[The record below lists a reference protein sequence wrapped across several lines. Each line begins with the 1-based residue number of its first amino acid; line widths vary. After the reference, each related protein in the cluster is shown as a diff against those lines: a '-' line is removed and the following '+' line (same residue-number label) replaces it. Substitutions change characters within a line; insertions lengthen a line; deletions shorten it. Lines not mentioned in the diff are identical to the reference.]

1 MNNLFSLTCR
11 MLAIG
16 FLANYA
22 LLMSLGQDSNPIVS
36 EETSIGIY
44 DRPFGP
50 IHQSRSIVTARKGM
64 ASTSDPRATQAAIE
78 ILKQGGSAVD
88 AAIAAN
94 AVLGVVEPMSCGI
107 GGDLYSIVWDAK
119 TEKLYGLNAS
129 GRSPAKLTRNVF
141 AEKNLS
147 EIPLYGPLSWS
158 VPGCAA
164 GWHDLHTKFGKLP
177 IDTLLAPAIRLA
189 EEGFAVSPMIS
200 EVWKETEEKLSK
212 HADSVAT
219 FLPRGKA
226 PEMGDVFR
234 NPNLAK
240 TYRQLARHGLP
251 SFYTGSIADTIVQYS
266 DSNDGYFSKED
277 FTSHRNEWVAPIS
290 TNYRGYDVWQI
301 PPNGQGLAVL
311 QMLNVLS
318 QFPVGE
324 MKWGSAEYLHLLIEA
339 KKLAYA
345 DRARYYADMAFE
357 EVPVEQLNSIQYGK
371 QQAARI
377 DLNRAATNVE
387 AGDSKLITGD
397 TVYLCV
403 VDENRN
409 CCSLIQSNYYEF
421 GSQMVPGDL
430 GFTIQNRGNLFSLDP
445 DHPNRLEPGKRP
457 FHTIIPSIVTKDG
470 KPVFVFGVMGGDM
483 QPQGQVQVLVN
494 WIDYGMNIQMA
505 GDAARIR
512 HGGSATPTGVRE
524 TPPGGI
530 VRVESGIPLDAIE
543 QLKRMGH
550 TVEFSRRFMGG
561 YQGILIDAARGT
573 LQGATESRN
582 DGLALGLD

>member
-1 MNNLFSLTCR
+1 
-11 MLAIG
+11 
-16 FLANYA
+16 
-22 LLMSLGQDSNPIVS
+22 
-36 EETSIGIY
+36 
-44 DRPFGP
+44 
-50 IHQSRSIVTARKGM
+50 
-64 ASTSDPRATQAAIE
+64 
-78 ILKQGGSAVD
+78 
-88 AAIAAN
+88 
-94 AVLGVVEPMSCGI
+94 
-107 GGDLYSIVWDAK
+107 
-119 TEKLYGLNAS
+119 
-129 GRSPAKLTRNVF
+129 
-141 AEKNLS
+141 
-147 EIPLYGPLSWS
+147 
-158 VPGCAA
+158 
-164 GWHDLHTKFGKLP
+164 
-177 IDTLLAPAIRLA
+177 
-189 EEGFAVSPMIS
+189 
-200 EVWKETEEKLSK
+200 
-212 HADSVAT
+212 
-219 FLPRGKA
+219 
-226 PEMGDVFR
+226 
-234 NPNLAK
+234 
-240 TYRQLARHGLP
+240 
-251 SFYTGSIADTIVQYS
+251 
-266 DSNDGYFSKED
+266 
-277 FTSHRNEWVAPIS
+277 
-290 TNYRGYDVWQI
+290 
-301 PPNGQGLAVL
+301 
-311 QMLNVLS
+311 
-318 QFPVGE
+318 
-324 MKWGSAEYLHLLIEA
+324 
-339 KKLAYA
+339 
-345 DRARYYADMAFE
+345 
-357 EVPVEQLNSIQYGK
+357 
-371 QQAARI
+371 
-377 DLNRAATNVE
+377 
-387 AGDSKLITGD
+387 TGD

-561 YQGILIDAARGT
+561 YQGILIDDIRGT